1 MHIKLTRPHTDAGK
15 EYEAGDIITV
25 DEPIGRWL
33 IGMNIG
39 VEAPKAKAVANQ
51 DDARRRN

>member
-1 MHIKLTRPHTDAGK
+1 MHIKLTQPHTDAGK

-25 DEPIGRWL
+25 DEVIGLWM
-33 IGMNIG
+33 INMKIG
-39 VEAPKAKAVANQ
+39 VEAPKTKVVANQ